1 MDAGLHHK
9 EVTMMTEGDGPEGQP
24 AEGVATLSGLAE
36 MLDSDDAQ
44 ADVPEGEEGGAEA
57 EEEESQADADQ
68 SDEED
73 DSQEE
78 ATFTIKHDG
87 KEVNLKQSELVELA
101 QKGFDYTHKTMAVAE
116 ERKAV
121 DAAKQEAASLS
132 QQYQQALGESV
143 ARLQAFTE
151 FMEGQ
156 IGEPPPIE
164 LAHQNA
170 AHYLALKEAHESQ
183 RGKLHQAYQQL
194 QYLQQQQAQERQA
207 QLMRKA
213 SETERAL
220 ADTLP
225 GWKDDPE
232 KALNDLNAYLG
243 TVGLTPQTAADAFTE
258 AGLWTLAHKAREYDR
273 LMAEKAKLTPKADL
287 PRVNKPT
294 ATNQPPQLARRQE
307 AMKRHRAQPSLST
320 LADLL

>member
-9 EVTMMTEGDGPEGQP
+9 EVTMMTEGDAPEGQP
-24 AEGVATLSGLAE
+24 AEGVATLSGLAN
-36 MLDSDDAQ
+36 MLDSDDAP
-44 ADVPEGEEGGAEA
+44 AEVPEGEEEGAEA
-57 EEEESQADADQ
+57 EEVEG
-68 SDEED
+68 DEAEGD
-73 DSQEE
+73 EPDEPQEE

-116 ERKAV
+116 EKKAV
-121 DAAKQEAASLS
+121 DAAKQEAAALS
-132 QQYQQALGESV
+132 QQYQQALGESI

-156 IGEPPPIE
+156 IGEPPSIE

-194 QYLQQQQAQERQA
+194 HHLQQQQAQERQA

-213 SETERAL
+213 TETERAL

-232 KALNDLNAYLG
+232 KALNDLNSYLG
-243 TVGLTPQTAADAFTE
+243 TVGLTPQNAADAFTE
-258 AGLWTLAHKAREYDR
+258 VGLWTLAHKAREYDR
-273 LMAEKAKLTPKADL
+273 LQAEKAKLTPKTDL
-287 PRVNKPT
+287 PRVQKPL

-307 AMKRHRAQPSLST
+307 AMRRHKSAPSLST
-320 LADLL
+320 LAELL